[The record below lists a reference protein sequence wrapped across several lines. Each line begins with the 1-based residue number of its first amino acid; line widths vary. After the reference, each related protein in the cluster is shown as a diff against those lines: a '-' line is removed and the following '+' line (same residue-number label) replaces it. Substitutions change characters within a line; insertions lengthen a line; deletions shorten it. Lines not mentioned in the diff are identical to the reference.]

1 MRVRALAAVALLLCA
16 AADAAVDR
24 EAARRAFDAFT
35 VNCLRDDGA
44 LWGVSLCGNIA
55 IVDRN
60 TREAVES
67 PGWVETLPENIGIA
81 NTAFDYRGTRWSM
94 IVWPLPKDEGARDR
108 LLLHERFH
116 AIQSRIG
123 LPMSSPAA
131 NEHLDTLDGRYLMRL
146 EMRALHK
153 ALLGLRK
160 SAALAREPLSD
171 ALAFRRA
178 RFERFKTAAE
188 SEAALDRNE
197 GMAEYTGFRLFTT
210 DRERMLDAAAEAL
223 IEGEKS
229 DAFARSYAYATG
241 PAWGLLLDAFRPRWR
256 SEIVKGRTFEQMLS
270 KQTSIAQ
277 HQQRYGGER
286 VLAEERKRDEERRRR
301 IASYVQSFVDGP
313 TLTLPLRQMSMQLDP
328 YDVHPFE
335 GHGTVYEHI
344 TISDAWGKIVVEKG
358 ALISSDF
365 MKLTVVAPRDAS
377 SESDSWKLT
386 LAPGWRIAVGKR
398 PGDFVVTAIAAENS
412 SRY

>member
-1 MRVRALAAVALLLCA
+1 MRIRVLAAVALLLCA

-35 VNCLRDDGA
+35 LNCLRDDGA

-67 PGWVETLPENIGIA
+67 PGWVEKLPENIGIA

-131 NEHLDTLDGRYLMRL
+131 NAHLDTLEGRYLMRL
-146 EMRALHK
+146 EMRALRK
-153 ALLGLRK
+153 AVLALGKSLDEARGALR
-160 SAALAREPLSD
+160 D

-178 RFERFKTAAE
+178 RFERFQTAAE
-188 SEAALDRNE
+188 SEGALDRNE
-197 GMAEYTGFRLFTT
+197 GMAEYTAFRLYTT
-210 DRERMLDAAAEAL
+210 DRARMLDAAAQAL
-223 IEGEKS
+223 SAGETS
-229 DAFARSYAYATG
+229 DAFARSYAYASG
-241 PAWGLLLDAFRPRWR
+241 PAWGLLLDEFRPDWR
-256 SEIVKGRTFEQMLS
+256 KEIAEPKTFEQLLA
-270 KQTSIAQ
+270 KQTGKTIALDRRA
-277 HQQRYGGER
+277 QRYGAAKLR
-286 VLAEERKRDEERRRR
+286 AEERKRDEDRRVR
-301 IASYVQSFVDGP
+301 IASYVARFIDGP
-313 TLTLPLRQMSMQLDP
+313 VLKIPLIEFNMQMDP

-335 GHGTVYEHI
+335 NRGTVYEHI
-344 TISDAWGKIVVEKG
+344 TISDRWGKIVVDKG

-365 MKLTVVAPRDAS
+365 KTLTVVAPPSGA
-377 SESDSWKLT
+377 WTLT
-386 LAPGWRIAVGKR
+386 LTPGWQTVPATRS
-398 PGDFVVTAIAAENS
+398 GDFIVQKA
-412 SRY
+412 R